1 MTNDSSPPRIL
12 LGLVASVFAVAMLI
26 YGASYVAAAWRFAQ
40 AEPRYVEVAHG
51 KAATVVELD
60 ALTRV
65 LRASPMRADLNRA
78 AYIQV
83 LAAQSQGLKTAHS
96 ATRMFAARKDLHAG
110 LGVSPSDSYAWTRL
124 AIAEYRLGNTDR
136 AAAALSMALQI
147 APAERKL
154 TAMQLDL
161 ALMLWPGLDG
171 AGRAAVERRLNE
183 GRKWP
188 ELARVLE
195 GNSAIAL
202 RAKIESLHT
211 P

>member
-1 MTNDSSPPRIL
+1 MTTDSSPRIL
-12 LGLVASVFAVAMLI
+12 LGLVASVFAMAMLI
-26 YGASYVAAAWRFAQ
+26 YGASFVEAAWRFAQ
-40 AEPRYVEVAHG
+40 AEPRYAEVAHG

-65 LRASPMRADLNRA
+65 LRGSPMRADLSRS

-83 LAAQSQGLKTAHS
+83 LAAQQQGLKTAHS

-110 LGVSPSDSYAWTRL
+110 LSASPSDSYAWTRL
-124 AIAEYRLGNTDR
+124 AIAEYRLADTGR

-154 TAMQLDL
+154 MALQLDL
-161 ALMLWPGLDG
+161 ALMLWPDLDN

-188 ELARVLE
+188 DLVRVLE
-195 GNSAIAL
+195 GNSAVAL
-202 RAKIESLHT
+202 RAKIESMHR